1 MATQYLHRGCTARA
15 TTISLLNYAP
25 LPGLRRQRFATSS
38 ILKHPAT
45 VQRPNVRT
53 DIPGPVAKS
62 YVDELDAVFDVRS
75 LNMVVDY
82 EKSSG
87 N

>member
-1 MATQYLHRGCTARA
+1 MATRYFQRARTARA
-15 TTISLLNYAP
+15 TTIGLFQHAP
-25 LPGLRRQRFATSS
+25 LPSLRRQCFATSS
-38 ILKHPAT
+38 VRKQQTT
-45 VQRPNVRT
+45 VQRPNVKT